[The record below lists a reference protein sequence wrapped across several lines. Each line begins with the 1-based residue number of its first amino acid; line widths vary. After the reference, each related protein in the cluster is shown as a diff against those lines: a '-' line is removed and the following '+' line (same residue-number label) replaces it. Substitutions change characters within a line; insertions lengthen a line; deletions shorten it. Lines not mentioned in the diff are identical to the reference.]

1 MIDAIK
7 DVAGRQ
13 FHARAALNGDSGDE
27 SKVGGWLAG
36 VGVGLLL
43 VWYLEEKTTGFVS
56 ARV

>member
-1 MIDAIK
+1 MQELRLTETMVMEARWA
-7 DVAGRQ
+7 AG
-13 FHARAALNGDSGDE
+13 
-27 SKVGGWLAG
+27 WPAG